1 MGDVTMTARRL
12 LLALAVLAACAFA
25 AERTA
30 ESKYAPNAGNST
42 VPKGNSSRNATKVK
56 GLVAT
61 KLTQLSLLINSS
73 VILRRKSA
81 AAGDTVVTKLG
92 RAAVMVI
99 ALEKTA
105 PCLEGAKVRTL
116 RDVLESV
123 DDDVANSNS
132 TSADPMEDPMLANS
146 AKMIRIVKVLNGQS
160 QNKSCNAS
168 LNTAPIV
175 KTSSVVKARNKTAE
189 IITLRRYMSK
199 MSRLDM
205 SHMVSVEKAMLA
217 AGVEKLNSTER
228 RARVKRT
235 VRQIA
240 DEYGVNNDSATVEE
254 AAESLYD
261 KPPPPP
267 PPVRPAFPPGFN
279 ETMMKL
285 LRNMSAKADQ
295 SDTGVVTP
303 DMEEEEAGILSG
315 AMGKMTAVQM
325 REYMPKL
332 ADAQKAVVKE
342 DRRLLANALKLE
354 LACKNKTKPAPVQT
368 VNVSDTVRRFV
379 FNITGQTRLN
389 KKAEAELQYELD
401 HLNATDMDKQA
412 EKDLE
417 DMVLDLKEQNR
428 TIAAENNR
436 TAALNNASNASKVK
450 PIPVAAKTSLFG
462 LFGR

>member
-146 AKMIRIVKVLNGQS
+146 AKMIRIVKALNGQS

-205 SHMVSVEKAMLA
+205 THMVKLARNSSRRGHMASVEKAMLA

-228 RARVKRT
+228 RARVK
-235 VRQIA
+235 
-240 DEYGVNNDSATVEE
+240 
-254 AAESLYD
+254 SLYD

-267 PPVRPAFPPGFN
+267 PPVRPAFLPGFN
-279 ETMMKL
+279 KTMMKL

-332 ADAQKAVVKE
+332 ADAQKAVAKE

>member
-1 MGDVTMTARRL
+1 MGDVTMSARRL

-205 SHMVSVEKAMLA
+205 THMVKLARNSSRRGHMASVEKAMLA

-261 KPPPPP
+261 KPPPSS
-267 PPVRPAFPPGFN
+267 PAREACVSARFQ
-279 ETMMKL
+279 
-285 LRNMSAKADQ
+285 RN
-295 SDTGVVTP
+295 
-303 DMEEEEAGILSG
+303 
-315 AMGKMTAVQM
+315 
-325 REYMPKL
+325 
-332 ADAQKAVVKE
+332 
-342 DRRLLANALKLE
+342 
-354 LACKNKTKPAPVQT
+354 
-368 VNVSDTVRRFV
+368 
-379 FNITGQTRLN
+379 
-389 KKAEAELQYELD
+389 
-401 HLNATDMDKQA
+401 
-412 EKDLE
+412 
-417 DMVLDLKEQNR
+417 
-428 TIAAENNR
+428 
-436 TAALNNASNASKVK
+436 
-450 PIPVAAKTSLFG
+450 
-462 LFGR
+462 